1 MFGPISVIL
10 SYAAIQKNSLTIM
23 HTSQEAV
30 ETQVAE
36 ARDGVHHAEHGH
48 DDPLAGT
55 YGGDH
60 GDAGI
65 RGAIHN
71 MDSQFLYLLS
81 RVTGLS
87 GFHNYL

>member
-1 MFGPISVIL
+1 M
-10 SYAAIQKNSLTIM
+10 QTNSLTIM

-30 ETQVAE
+30 ETLVAE

-60 GDAGI
+60 GDAGV

-87 GFHNYL
+87 GFHNFL